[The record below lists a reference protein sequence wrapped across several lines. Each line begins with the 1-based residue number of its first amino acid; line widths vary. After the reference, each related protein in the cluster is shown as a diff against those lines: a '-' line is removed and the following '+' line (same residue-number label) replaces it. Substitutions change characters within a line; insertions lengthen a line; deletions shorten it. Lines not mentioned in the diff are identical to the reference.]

1 MTSVPFPVNTVPS
14 GVNAVPSGVNTVPS
28 GFRVVLDRSVRIFA
42 GGTVV
47 VGGHPGRLL
56 TLSARGAEVLRALL
70 ADGTVT
76 ADTGR
81 LARRLIDAG
90 MAHPEAPDRGADLIG
105 PPLTVVVPVHNRA
118 ATLERCLASLGPDA
132 DVVVVDD
139 ASDDPGAVAAVCR
152 RHGARLIRR
161 DVNGG
166 PAAARNQAMAVVD
179 SPLVAFVD
187 SDCVVGDGWPGRLL
201 AMFDDPVVGAVA
213 PRVRPEGHDRDGSD
227 RPSLLARF
235 NQSHSSLDMGPEPS
249 GVGPGCRVRYV
260 PSAAIVMRTS
270 ALRTSTP
277 GFDVD
282 MRVGEDV
289 DLVWRLVDAGWS
301 VRYQPSVTVSHREPR
316 TWGALW
322 ARRFSYGTS
331 AGPLARR
338 HRGRLAPVELR
349 PWSAAAALAMVSGR
363 YRSAVVMT
371 AGGGA
376 LLALR
381 LRGHDIPLATS
392 ARWGVATVGWTMV
405 GIGRAATILAAPVL
419 IGGLLHKGRA
429 RVGAGFLL
437 VAPPLV
443 EWAQR
448 RPAIDPLRWLLA
460 SIADD
465 AAYGAG
471 VWVGCARSR
480 SVGPLVP
487 DIRV

>member
-1 MTSVPFPVNTVPS
+1 M
-14 GVNAVPSGVNTVPS
+14 
-28 GFRVVLDRSVRIFA
+28 
-42 GGTVV
+42 
-47 VGGHPGRLL
+47 
-56 TLSARGAEVLRALL
+56 LRTLL
-70 ADGTVT
+70 ADGTVS

-90 MAHPEAPDRGADLIG
+90 MAHPEAPGRRADLIG
-105 PPLTVVVPVHNRA
+105 PAPTVVVPVHNRA

-139 ASDDPGAVAAVCR
+139 ASDDPAAVAAVCR

-187 SDCVVGDGWPGRLL
+187 SDCTVGDGWPGRLV
-201 AMFDDPVVGAVA
+201 AMFDDPAVGAVA
-213 PRVRPEGHDRDGSD
+213 PRVRPEGHDPGGSD

-235 NQSHSSLDMGPEPS
+235 SQSHSSLDMGPEPS

-260 PSAAIVMRTS
+260 PTAAIVMRTT
-270 ALRTSTP
+270 ALEAST
-277 GFDVD
+277 GLFDTEL
-282 MRVGEDV
+282 RVGEDV

-349 PWSAAAALAMVSGR
+349 PWPAAAALAMVSGR
-363 YRSAVVMT
+363 YLSAAVMT

-381 LRGHDIPLATS
+381 LRGHAHPAGHHRTLGRGHRRLDHGRDRTSGHHPGRTHSDRRPPPQRTGPCRCRPPSGRPTVGCVGPAAARHRPAPLAAGLHRRRRLLRSRGVGRLRAFPLARTLCPPHPCLKDVGGGGLNQKERRTATS
-392 ARWGVATVGWTMV
+392 A
-405 GIGRAATILAAPVL
+405 PY
-419 IGGLLHKGRA
+419 GGTL
-429 RVGAGFLL
+429 
-437 VAPPLV
+437 
-443 EWAQR
+443 E
-448 RPAIDPLRWLLA
+448 RPAPTRSAGQPAPLGHRLMGRTVA
-460 SIADD
+460 EYF
-465 AAYGAG
+465 YGT
-471 VWVGCARSR
+471 
-480 SVGPLVP
+480 
-487 DIRV
+487 